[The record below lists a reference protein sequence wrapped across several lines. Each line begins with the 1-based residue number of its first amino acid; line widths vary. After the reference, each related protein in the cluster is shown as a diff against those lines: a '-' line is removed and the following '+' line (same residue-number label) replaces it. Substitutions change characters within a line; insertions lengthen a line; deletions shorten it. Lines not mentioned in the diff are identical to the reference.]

1 MYSALSGTPQEMI
14 EPNEQYY
21 YDVLS
26 RLPQA
31 NLDVYLEE
39 AKSVQLASVGGAA
52 LIPSLLRFWRHTIGI
67 PLEAASC
74 DRELNF
80 SIGKPSPG
88 VELKLSEESEGEILM
103 KSSLLFSGYLG
114 DEAKTKESMTADGFF
129 KTGDYA
135 RRVGD
140 EYVMEG
146 RVSTDFIRSGP
157 FKIPIVEVETRLS
170 ELSFVTEACIVSIP
184 DRDVGNRV
192 AALVRFSPGFDGN
205 LAIIRDA
212 LSEDLALYNLPTALR
227 VLAPGEVIP
236 ATDAGKVVRQNVVQ
250 QYFTPTGDYELAPSV
265 EVWDLSQKQ
274 HKAKA
279 WDWNGVQLSP
289 QGLQM

>member
-1 MYSALSGTPQEMI
+1 M
-14 EPNEQYY
+14 
-21 YDVLS
+21 
-26 RLPQA
+26 
-31 NLDVYLEE
+31 
-39 AKSVQLASVGGAA
+39 
-52 LIPSLLRFWRHTIGI
+52 PSLLRFWRHTIGI
-67 PLEAASC
+67 PLEAAYGCTELGGPTTRTDSSC
-74 DRELNF
+74 DRELKF

-88 VELKLSEESEGEILM
+88 VELKLSEGSEGEILM

-129 KTGDYA
+129 KTSDYA

-146 RVSTDFIRSGP
+146 RVSTD
-157 FKIPIVEVETRLS
+157 
-170 ELSFVTEACIVSIP
+170 C
-184 DRDVGNRV
+184 
-192 AALVRFSPGFDGN
+192 FDGN

-274 HKAKA
+274 QKAKA

-289 QGLQM
+289 QGLQICYRGA